1 MRNIYIL
8 VIALFFISGCNGEVE
23 SLEKPSNN
31 NESNKNRGDLSDEE
45 KKRIADEMMKMT
57 EEDLEEVKNHKW

>member
-23 SLEKPSNN
+23 TLDKPSNN
-31 NESNKNRGDLSDEE
+31 YEGTKNRQDLSDEE
-45 KKRIADEMMKMT
+45 KKRIADKMMDMT